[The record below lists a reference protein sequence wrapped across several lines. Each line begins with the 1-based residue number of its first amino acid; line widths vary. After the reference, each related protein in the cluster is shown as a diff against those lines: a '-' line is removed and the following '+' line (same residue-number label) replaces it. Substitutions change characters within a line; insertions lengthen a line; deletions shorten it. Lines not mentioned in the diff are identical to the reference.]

1 MGIATQEQA
10 EAILDAIRKSDAER
24 EASMPTYQAALHQAL
39 SARERLKKLGWRD
52 GIYCPKDGTSFAL
65 VEWGSTGVHP
75 GHYMGEWPTGDVY
88 CNDFMVPPHA
98 IMWKALDK
106 LSDDERAALD
116 ASAANAKEFME
127 RQLQAFST
135 CQE

>member
-1 MGIATQEQA
+1 MGFATEEQA
-10 EAILDAIRKSDAER
+10 KAIFEAISKSDAER
-24 EASMPTYQAALHQAL
+24 EAAMPTHQAALHQA
-39 SARERLKKLGWRD
+39 SAAKERLKKLGWRE
-52 GIYCPKDGTSFAL
+52 GIYCPKDGTPFAL

-98 IMWKALDK
+98 IMWKAIDK
-106 LSDDERAALD
+106 LSDDERAAFN
-116 ASAANAKEFME
+116 ASIADGKDFIE

-135 CQE
+135 CQ